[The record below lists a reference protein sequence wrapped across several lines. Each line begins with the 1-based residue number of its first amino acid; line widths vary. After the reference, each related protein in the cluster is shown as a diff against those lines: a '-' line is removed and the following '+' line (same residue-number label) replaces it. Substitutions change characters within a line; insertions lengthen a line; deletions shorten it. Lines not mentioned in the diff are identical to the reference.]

1 MQVLFEVAVLSP
13 ASAIA
18 LAPFYRGLGEGR
30 SRQLRTPLARAV
42 PPAGHSVSPAGVIGI
57 ISDQLNLGPWVSG
70 DTSDRIK
77 FGSRENVKSI
87 YTGVPSDQD

>member
-30 SRQLRTPLARAV
+30 SRRTPLTRAV

-77 FGSRENVKSI
+77 FGSRENIKSI